1 MFPKK
6 VYYGL
11 RFVLA
16 LAILPE
22 GRLRGVAEIAENEDL
37 PLKFLEAIA
46 VILRKKGV
54 VDVKRG
60 AGGGYFLARPLK
72 DITLYDLMSVLDE
85 KMEKPIEKEGN
96 NANIASA
103 IFLQEVKDEYDEV
116 LKTFT
121 LDKLK
126 AHYKEENDHIMYYI

>member
-46 VILRKKGV
+46 VTLRKKGV

-60 AGGGYFLARPLK
+60 AGGGYFLAKPLK
-72 DITLYDLMSVLDE
+72 EITLYDLMIVLDD

-96 NANIASA
+96 NANKAA
-103 IFLQEVKDEYDEV
+103 GIFLQEVRDEYDQ
-116 LKTFT
+116 LLMKYT

-126 AHYKEENDHIMYYI
+126 VHYTEENDHIMYYI

>member
-11 RFVLA
+11 RFILA

-22 GRLRGVAEIAENEDL
+22 GSLRGVAEIAENEDL

-46 VILRKKGV
+46 VILRKKGI

-60 AGGGYFLARPLK
+60 AGGGYFLAKPLK
-72 DITLYDLMSVLDE
+72 NINLYDLVSVLDD
-85 KMEKPIEKEGN
+85 KMEKPIESEGN
-96 NANIASA
+96 NANKAA
-103 IFLQEVKDEYDEV
+103 GLFLQEVKSDYDEV
-116 LKTFT
+116 LRSYT

-126 AHYKEENDHIMYYI
+126 AHYTEENDHIMYYI

>member
-22 GRLRGVAEIAENEDL
+22 GKLRGVAEIAENEDL

-46 VILRKKGV
+46 VTLRKKGV

-60 AGGGYFLARPLK
+60 AGGGYFLAKPLK
-72 DITLYDLMSVLDE
+72 EITLYDLMIVLDD

-96 NANIASA
+96 NANKAA
-103 IFLQEVKDEYDEV
+103 GIFLQEVRDEYDQ
-116 LKTFT
+116 LLMKYT

-126 AHYKEENDHIMYYI
+126 VHYTEENDHIMYYI

>member
-22 GRLRGVAEIAENEDL
+22 GRLRGVAEIAENENL

-72 DITLYDLMSVLDE
+72 EITLYDLVSVLDD
-85 KMEKPIEKEGN
+85 KMEKPVETEGN
-96 NANIASA
+96 NANKAA
-103 IFLQEVKDEYDEV
+103 GLFLQEVKDEYDQI
-116 LKTFT
+116 L
-121 LDKLK
+121 
-126 AHYKEENDHIMYYI
+126 

>member
-22 GRLRGVAEIAENEDL
+22 GKLRGVAEIAENEDL

-46 VILRKKGV
+46 VTLRKKGV

-60 AGGGYFLARPLK
+60 AGGGYFLAKPLK
-72 DITLYDLMSVLDE
+72 EITLYDLMSVLDD

-96 NANIASA
+96 NANKAA
-103 IFLQEVKDEYDEV
+103 GLFLQEVRDEYDQ
-116 LKTFT
+116 LLMKYT

-126 AHYKEENDHIMYYI
+126 VHYTEENDHIMYYI

>member
-22 GRLRGVAEIAENEDL
+22 GKLRGVAEIAENEDL

-46 VILRKKGV
+46 VTLRKKGV

-60 AGGGYFLARPLK
+60 AGGGYFLAKPLK
-72 DITLYDLMSVLDE
+72 EITLYDLISVLDD

-96 NANIASA
+96 NANKAA
-103 IFLQEVKDEYDEV
+103 GIFLQEVRDEYDQ
-116 LKTFT
+116 LLMSYT

>member
-22 GRLRGVAEIAENEDL
+22 GKLRGVAEIAENEDL

-46 VILRKKGV
+46 VTLRKKGV

-60 AGGGYFLARPLK
+60 AGGGYFLAKPLNE
-72 DITLYDLMSVLDE
+72 ITLYDLMIVLDD

-96 NANIASA
+96 NANKAA
-103 IFLQEVKDEYDEV
+103 GIFLQEVRDDYDQ
-116 LKTFT
+116 LLMKYT

-126 AHYKEENDHIMYYI
+126 VHYTEENDHIMYYI

>member
-22 GRLRGVAEIAENEDL
+22 GKLRGVAEIAENEDL

-46 VILRKKGV
+46 VTLRKKGV

-60 AGGGYFLARPLK
+60 AGGGYFLAKPLNE
-72 DITLYDLMSVLDE
+72 ITLYDLISVLDD

-96 NANIASA
+96 NANKAA
-103 IFLQEVKDEYDEV
+103 GIFLQEVRDEYDQ
-116 LKTFT
+116 LLMRYT

-126 AHYKEENDHIMYYI
+126 AHYTEENDHIMYYI

>member
-11 RFVLA
+11 RFILA
-16 LAILPE
+16 LAVLPE

-46 VILRKKGV
+46 VVLRKNGV

-60 AGGGYFLARPLK
+60 AGGGYFLAKPLNK
-72 DITLYDLMSVLDE
+72 ISLFDLVVVLDD
-85 KMEKPIEKEGN
+85 KMEKPIETEGS
-96 NANIASA
+96 NANKAVGL
-103 IFLQEVKDEYDEV
+103 FLKEVKSGYEEV
-116 LKTFT
+116 LKQFT
-121 LDKLK
+121 LDQLK
-126 AHYKEENDHIMYYI
+126 SHYSDETDRIMYYI